1 MRGTKK
7 VNALL
12 AENLRSAELYS
23 PAHIN
28 MDKKETPR
36 ELILKMLAEKSVL
49 KQDVFQKTKQIFSGL
64 KSTLKEIH
72 TELKSSVKIYEK
84 KLSLEYFDKGDYEVE
99 FRIAGDSIIFLMHT
113 NVFTFD
119 REHSIWK
126 TSYIEEDDSRS
137 YCGVIYIYN
146 FLADSLRFSRVND
159 VGYLI
164 GRIFINKDLHF
175 FVEGKRQMGF
185 LYNDFAHAVLEK
197 ENTRSVIE
205 SAILYC
211 LDFDL
216 YSPSYD
222 AVKEISLQQI
232 LESNLQQKIITGKRL
247 GFRFQ
252 ADDDTV

>member
-1 MRGTKK
+1 M
-7 VNALL
+7 N
-12 AENLRSAELYS
+12 
-23 PAHIN
+23 
-28 MDKKETPR
+28 KKETPR
-36 ELILKMLAEKSVL
+36 ELILKMLSEKSLL
-49 KQDVFQKTKQIFSGL
+49 KQEVFHKTKQIFADL
-64 KSTLKEIH
+64 KASLKEIH
-72 TELKSSVKIYEK
+72 ADLKASVKIYEK
-84 KLSLEYFDKGDYEVE
+84 KLSLEYFDKGDYETE
-99 FRIAGDSIIFLMHT
+99 FRIAGDSIIFIMHT

-119 REHSIWK
+119 REHNIWK
-126 TSYIEEDDSRS
+126 SSYIEEDNSRS

-146 FLADSLRFSRVND
+146 FLADSLRFSRSND

-164 GRIFINKDLHF
+164 GRLFINKDLHF

-185 LYNDFAHAVLEK
+185 LYNDFAHATLGK
-197 ENTRSVIE
+197 ENIRSVIE

-216 YSPSYD
+216 YSPSYET
-222 AVKEISLQQI
+222 VKEISLQQI